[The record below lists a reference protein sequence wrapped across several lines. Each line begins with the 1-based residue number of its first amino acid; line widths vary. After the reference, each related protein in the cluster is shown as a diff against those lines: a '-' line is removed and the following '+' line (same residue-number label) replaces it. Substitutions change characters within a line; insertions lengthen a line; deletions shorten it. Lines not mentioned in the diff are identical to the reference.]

1 MIRQTEQHAAQP
13 NERRAATR
21 TGRQAG
27 DVRAGKGDELRILL
41 IEDSRLLRDR
51 MIGMLTVPG
60 VLSVTG
66 TAETELEAIGLI
78 DANDYDALVVD
89 VELRQGSGIA
99 AIRHARQS
107 FAARTQPL
115 IIVLTNYSL
124 PTVEQRCMS
133 AGADH
138 FLDKMQQFAEV
149 RPLLERHQ
157 RRGGN

>member
-1 MIRQTEQHAAQP
+1 MPTEQQAAQP
-13 NERRAATR
+13 NERRAAAR
-21 TGRQAG
+21 GGKATGDARVVG
-27 DVRAGKGDELRILL
+27 DGYELRILL

-51 MIGMLTVPG
+51 MISMLTVPG
-60 VLSVTG
+60 VLKVTG
-66 TAETELEAIGLI
+66 TAETEQEALEQI
-78 DANDYDALVVD
+78 DAHDFDALVVD

-99 AIRHARQS
+99 AIRHARGA
-107 FAARTQPL
+107 FATRIQPL

-157 RRGGN
+157 RGSAS

>member
-1 MIRQTEQHAAQP
+1 MNMPTEQQAAQP
-13 NERRAATR
+13 NERRAAAR
-21 TGRQAG
+21 GSRVTGDA
-27 DVRAGKGDELRILL
+27 RAGASNELRILL

-60 VLSVTG
+60 VLKVTG
-66 TAETELEAIGLI
+66 TAETEQEAIGQI
-78 DANDYDALVVD
+78 DAHDFDALVVD

-157 RRGGN
+157 QGSVS